1 MLLVPV
7 FGRSG
12 GGGGVVSRTRSGTS
26 ASITGKGD
34 TCSTLSSI
42 TGKVD
47 PTITRVITDTG
58 EGAAGIPIAGEGH
71 TAGTGAVSPI
81 TGKVDPWSLLLAVS
95 GKVDTGSLL
104 LAVAGKVDAGDVAM
118 ASGPGPCY
126 PDDLDI
132 AARDPAE

>member
-12 GGGGVVSRTRSGTS
+12 GGGGVVSRTTSGTS

-34 TCSTLSSI
+34 TCRTLSSI
-42 TGKVD
+42 TGKGD

-71 TAGTGAVSPI
+71 TAGTGAVPPI
-81 TGKVDPWSLLLAVS
+81 TGKVD
-95 GKVDTGSLL
+95 TGFLL
-104 LAVAGKVDAGDVAM
+104 LAVAGKGDAGDVAM
-118 ASGPGPCY
+118 GSGPRY
-126 PDDLDI
+126 PDNLNI
-132 AARDPAE
+132 AARDPAK

>member
-1 MLLVPV
+1 MLLVPG
-7 FGRSG
+7 FGWSG

-34 TCSTLSSI
+34 
-42 TGKVD
+42 

-58 EGAAGIPIAGEGH
+58 EGAAGIPIAGKGH
-71 TAGTGAVSPI
+71 TAAAGAVSPI
-81 TGKVDPWSLLLAVS
+81 TGKVDP
-95 GKVDTGSLL
+95 GSLL
-104 LAVAGKVDAGDVAM
+104 LAVAGEGDAGDVAM
-118 ASGPGPCY
+118 GGGGPGPRY

>member
-42 TGKVD
+42 TGKGD

-58 EGAAGIPIAGEGH
+58 EGAAGIPIAAEGH
-71 TAGTGAVSPI
+71 TAATGVVSPI
-81 TGKVDPWSLLLAVS
+81 TGKVDP
-95 GKVDTGSLL
+95 GSLL
-104 LAVAGKVDAGDVAM
+104 LAVAGKGDAGDVAM
-118 ASGPGPCY
+118 ASGPGPRY

>member
-34 TCSTLSSI
+34 AWRTVSSI
-42 TGKVD
+42 TGKGD

-81 TGKVDPWSLLLAVS
+81 TGKVDP
-95 GKVDTGSLL
+95 GSLL
-104 LAVAGKVDAGDVAM
+104 LAVAGEGDAGDVAM

>member
-12 GGGGVVSRTRSGTS
+12 GGGGVVSRTTSGTS

-34 TCSTLSSI
+34 TCRTLSSI
-42 TGKVD
+42 TGKGD

-71 TAGTGAVSPI
+71 TAGAGAVSPI
-81 TGKVDPWSLLLAVS
+81 TGKVDP
-95 GKVDTGSLL
+95 GSLL
-104 LAVAGKVDAGDVAM
+104 LAVAGKGDAGDVAM
-118 ASGPGPCY
+118 ASGPRY

>member
-34 TCSTLSSI
+34 TCRTLSSI
-42 TGKVD
+42 SGKGNT
-47 PTITRVITDTG
+47 TITRIITNTG
-58 EGAAGIPIAGEGH
+58 EGAAGIPIAGEGY
-71 TAGTGAVSPI
+71 TAGAGAVSPV
-81 TGKVDPWSLLLAVS
+81 T

-104 LAVAGKVDAGDVAM
+104 LAVAGEGDAGDVAM
-118 ASGPGPCY
+118 ASGPRY

>member
-34 TCSTLSSI
+34 TCRTLSSI
-42 TGKVD
+42 SGKGD
-47 PTITRVITDTG
+47 PTITSVITD
-58 EGAAGIPIAGEGH
+58 AAGIPIAGEGH
-71 TAGTGAVSPI
+71 TAGAGAVSPI
-81 TGKVDPWSLLLAVS
+81 TGKVDPWSLLLAV
-95 GKVDTGSLL
+95 
-104 LAVAGKVDAGDVAM
+104 AGKGDAGDVAM
-118 ASGPGPCY
+118 ASGPRY

>member
-34 TCSTLSSI
+34 TCRTLSSI
-42 TGKVD
+42 SGKGD
-47 PTITRVITDTG
+47 PTITGVITGTG

-71 TAGTGAVSPI
+71 TAGAGAVSPI
-81 TGKVDPWSLLLAVS
+81 T

-104 LAVAGKVDAGDVAM
+104 LAVAGKGDAGDVAM
-118 ASGPGPCY
+118 AGGSSSPRY